1 MVIAEIEPRAAT
13 HRSLLHWYNW
23 VLWVEN
29 RRKKKHLF
37 LLQTWVASVLSDQA
51 VTLPWQS
58 VSFCYATLVYP
69 ASLVGRQISNLL
81 AWNSCGIA
89 AKALVD
95 FLEIG
100 FLAQRLFCPCSSQQ
114 TRLLHACPADNKRV
128 GVIIEP
134 SYPTWGACLVHRLRT
149 LSWPRLEGSGSPA
162 FLFHIFSSIFIPHPP
177 TLLTFRES
185 ISVIVHKVSI
195 FQSYSIQW

>member
-13 HRSLLHWYNW
+13 HRSLLHWHNW

-128 GVIIEP
+128 GVIHWTFLP
-134 SYPTWGACLVHRLRT
+134 DMRSLLGAQAQNTVLTQARGQWFSCFSLSHFFFYFYSSSTHPTNFQRKHLCYCSQSVY
-149 LSWPRLEGSGSPA
+149 LSKL
-162 FLFHIFSSIFIPHPP
+162 
-177 TLLTFRES
+177 
-185 ISVIVHKVSI
+185 
-195 FQSYSIQW
+195 

>member
-37 LLQTWVASVLSDQA
+37 LLQTWAASVLSDQA

-114 TRLLHACPADNKRV
+114 TRLLRACPADNKRV
-128 GVIIEP
+128 GVIRWTFLP
-134 SYPTWGACLVHRLRT
+134 DMRSLLGAQAQNTVLTQARGQWFSCFS
-149 LSWPRLEGSGSPA
+149 LSHFLIFTFHNLL
-162 FLFHIFSSIFIPHPP
+162 FLFLIHPP
-177 TLLTFRES
+177 
-185 ISVIVHKVSI
+185 
-195 FQSYSIQW
+195 Y